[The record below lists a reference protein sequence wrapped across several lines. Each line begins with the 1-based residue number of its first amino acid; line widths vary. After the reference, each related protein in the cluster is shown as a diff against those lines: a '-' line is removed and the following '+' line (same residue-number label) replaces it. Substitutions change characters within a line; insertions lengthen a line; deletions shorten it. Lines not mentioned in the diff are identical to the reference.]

1 MSRTGD
7 LARGVIMTGFPG
19 TDVDAAPQDFGGYV
33 LFSGNA
39 SSVRDMRALT
49 DALRARSDDGRSPL
63 IAIDQEGGRVAR
75 LTDGVEPMPSM
86 MALGAAGDLE
96 LAGRAGEQIAFDL
109 RRAGCTLDFA
119 PVLDLALDPRN
130 LVIGTRAFS
139 ADPQRVAALG
149 AAVARGLQAG
159 GVLPCYKHFPG
170 HGATSVDSHEALPV
184 VDDAAAVL
192 RARDLVPFAA
202 VAHDAPAMMSAHV
215 LMRAFDSERPA
226 AFSFLIATD
235 LLRGELGFCGALIS
249 DCLEMEAAAG
259 TSSTG
264 QAIAALLAGVDLL
277 LFSHYPDRAVAVA
290 EAIEAAVNDEYIPLE
305 RLEEAYTRVCRLRD
319 GAAPPLPVDAF
330 PPHPGVGREI
340 GRRGITLLRGLP
352 HADPIASIAVSF
364 GGNGQM
370 LEREAPALEHLCAAI
385 DPGADEI
392 GPLLAAVAQSERR
405 PIVFASRAHLHP
417 GQAQAITAL
426 VDRSPD
432 ALVVSLLEPFDLPL
446 FPGARHLLAAYGD
459 DRASIGGLADVI
471 FGGSMPTGQLPVSLS
486 Y

>member
-1 MSRTGD
+1 VSRTGD
-7 LARGVIMTGFPG
+7 LARGVVMTGFPG
-19 TDVDAAPQDFGGYV
+19 TDVDAAPPHMGGYV

-39 SSVRDMRALT
+39 SSVCDMRALT

-75 LTDGVEPMPSM
+75 LTDGVEAMPSM

-130 LVIGTRAFS
+130 TVIGTRSFGD
-139 ADPQRVAALG
+139 DPQQVAALG

-184 VDDAAAVL
+184 IDDAESVL
-192 RARDLVPFAA
+192 RARDLAPFAA

-215 LMRAFDSERPA
+215 LARAFDFERAA
-226 AFSFLIATD
+226 AFSFPIATD
-235 LLRGELGFCGALIS
+235 LLRGELGFSGAFIT
-249 DCLEMEAAAG
+249 DCLEMKAAG
-259 TSSTG
+259 TSSTD
-264 QAIAALLAGVDLL
+264 QAVAALLAGVDLL
-277 LFSHYPDRAVAVA
+277 LFSHFPERAVAA
-290 EAIEAAVNDEYIPLE
+290 AAAIEAAVNDEHIPLE
-305 RLEEAYTRVCRLRD
+305 RLEQAYARVCRLRD
-319 GAAPPLPVDAF
+319 AVAAPLPLDGF
-330 PPHPGVGREI
+330 SPHPGVGREI
-340 GRRGITLLRGLP
+340 GRRAITLLRGLP
-352 HADPIASIAVSF
+352 HADPIASITVSF
-364 GGNGQM
+364 GGDGQM
-370 LEREAPALEHLCAAI
+370 LEREAPALENVCGAI
-385 DPGADEI
+385 DPAADEI
-392 GPLLAAVAQSERR
+392 GTLLAAIDQSQRR
-405 PIVFASRAHLHP
+405 PVVFARRAHLHP
-417 GQAQAITAL
+417 GQAQAIRAV

-459 DRASIGGLADVI
+459 DCASIGGVADVL
-471 FGGSMPTGQLPVSLS
+471 FGGSMPTGRLPVALP